1 MIEEIFD
8 YIQGFPV
15 PIRWIV
21 PLTTVAVFLWAPLSA
36 HMPWQRAYRRE
47 RQLLELAKLRYEI
60 EAIKKQNDFGDS
72 DRMLDVPRLTRLV
85 EIEQDQDSLEKIQT
99 TESIE
104 VEILEQIKSAKQSR
118 MARFL
123 FGSIGSLVGF
133 WVVMGLAF
141 VFGASPD
148 LLDLIVLSVASAIVS
163 ALSGAFVWC
172 VFRRISRKI
181 SALAAGAAIMPVSF
195 LTILFVVLL
204 IFD

>member
-8 YIQGFPV
+8 YIRDFPV
-15 PIRWIV
+15 PIRWIF
-21 PLTTVAVFLWAPLSA
+21 PLVVLAIFLWASLSA
-36 HMPWQRAYRRE
+36 QMLWQRAYRKE

-60 EAIKKQNDFGDS
+60 EAIKKQNDL
-72 DRMLDVPRLTRLV
+72 DRAFDVPRLTMLV
-85 EIEQDQDSLEKIQT
+85 EREKDLDALENIQT
-99 TESIE
+99 SEKME
-104 VEILEQIKSAKQSR
+104 AQILRQLKFAKQSKK
-118 MARFL
+118 ARFL

-148 LLDLIVLSVASAIVS
+148 LLDLIVLTVASAIVS

-172 VFRRISRKI
+172 VCRRISRKI

-195 LTILFVVLL
+195 LTVLFAALL